1 MLLENIEKKKKKKI
15 RQNWISSQQQELQSW
30 DYFRLSEQRKK
41 ETKKDMKSCYQCKME
56 YIS

>member
-1 MLLENIEKKKKKKI
+1 MLLENIEKKKKKI